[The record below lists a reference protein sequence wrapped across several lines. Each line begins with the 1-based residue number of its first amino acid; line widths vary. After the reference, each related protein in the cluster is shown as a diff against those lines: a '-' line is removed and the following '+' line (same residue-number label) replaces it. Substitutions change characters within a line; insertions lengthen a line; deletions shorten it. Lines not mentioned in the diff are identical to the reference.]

1 MSDREDGGKQKLIL
15 MMIKSI
21 YWVVGLV
28 GLFTVAGCSVQK
40 QIGRQLN
47 DGVLRDNNLANAH
60 VGVSIIDAGNQKPL
74 LNYQSDKYFV
84 PASNTKIF
92 TCYAALKFLGDSVKG
107 IEYSEDDTAIYLI
120 PSGDPTFLHQD
131 FADQPVT
138 RFLQAAKKPLYITD
152 VNWDEKAL
160 GSGWSW
166 DDFNS
171 SYMAERSPL
180 PVYGN
185 VIRWIQERDT
195 SAPVPENILDQQV
208 FTYSIP
214 DVNWP
219 VKFTPDLKKRNFS
232 VSRDKEVNLF
242 TITQGI
248 EAKKEQQVPFITKGV
263 ESALGLLQ
271 DTVGKTITRLD
282 NSVAEA
288 GIKHTIMSRPMDSLL
303 RPMMQNSDNFFAEQI
318 LLMVANER
326 FGKMNDNLITD
337 TLLDIELKDLPQ
349 RPRWADGSG
358 LSRFNLFTP
367 ADFVA
372 ILTKMKN
379 EFGMERIQR
388 IFATGG
394 KGTLLNFYKK
404 DSSFIYA
411 KTGTLSGVVA
421 LSGFLYT
428 RKNKLLCFS
437 VLVNNHRGNAVE
449 IRRKVEA
456 FLSDIRRKY

>member
-1 MSDREDGGKQKLIL
+1 MMLKSVYRVSGLLCLL
-15 MMIKSI
+15 MM
-21 YWVVGLV
+21 V
-28 GLFTVAGCSVQK
+28 GCSVQK
-40 QIGRQLN
+40 QIGRKLN
-47 DGVLRDNNLANAH
+47 DEVLKDKNLVNAH
-60 VGVSIIDAGNQKPL
+60 VGVSIIDAADLKPVY
-74 LNYQSDKYFV
+74 NYQSDKYFV

-92 TCYAALKFLGDSVKG
+92 TCYAAMKFLGDSVKG
-107 IEYSEDDTAIYLI
+107 IEYMEDDTAIYLF

-131 FADQPVT
+131 FPDQPVMN
-138 RFLQAAKKPLYITD
+138 FLQAAGKPLYISD
-152 VNWDEKAL
+152 ENWDDKAL

-166 DDFNS
+166 DDYGS
-171 SYMAERSPL
+171 YYMAERSPL

-185 VIRWIQERDT
+185 VIRWVQERDT
-195 SAPVPENILDQQV
+195 SVPATGNILDQPV
-208 FTYSIP
+208 FTYSVP
-214 DVNWP
+214 EVNWP
-219 VKFTPDLKKRNFS
+219 VRFTPELRQGNFA
-232 VSRDKEVNLF
+232 VSRNKEENVF
-242 TITQGI
+242 TIAQGI
-248 EAKKEQQVPFITKGV
+248 ESKKELQVPFITKGLQ
-263 ESALGLLQ
+263 SALELLP
-271 DTVGKTITRLD
+271 DSVGKTITKLD
-282 NSVAEA
+282 KPA
-288 GIKHTIMSRPMDSLL
+288 GEVVIKGSIMSRPMDSLL

-326 FGKMNDNLITD
+326 LGKMNDNLITD

-367 ADFVA
+367 ADFVS
-372 ILTKMKN
+372 ILTKMKS

-388 IFATGG
+388 VFATGG

-449 IRRKVEA
+449 IRRKVET
-456 FLSDIRRKY
+456 FLSEIRRKY

>member
-1 MSDREDGGKQKLIL
+1 MMFKLV
-15 MMIKSI
+15 
-21 YWVVGLV
+21 YRVF
-28 GLFTVAGCSVQK
+28 GLFCLFTLVSCSLQK

-47 DGVLRDNNLANAH
+47 DEVLKDGNLINAH
-60 VGVSIIDAGNQKPL
+60 VGVSIIDAGSRQPL
-74 LNYQSDKYFV
+74 FNYQSDKYFV

-92 TCYAALKFLGDSVKG
+92 TCYAAMKFLGDSVTG
-107 IEYSEDDTAIYLI
+107 IEYGEDDTAIYLF

-131 FADQPVT
+131 FLDQPVM
-138 RFLQAAKKPLYITD
+138 RFLQAAKKPLYISD
-152 VNWDEKAL
+152 ENWDDKAL

-166 DDFNS
+166 DDYS
-171 SYMAERSPL
+171 SYYMAERSSL

-195 SAPVPENILDQQV
+195 SGPAKDNILDQPV
-208 FTYSIP
+208 FTYSMP
-214 DVNWP
+214 EVNWP
-219 VKFTPDLKKRNFS
+219 VKFTPELKQRNFS
-232 VSRDKEVNLF
+232 VSRNKEENVF

-248 EAKKEQQVPFITKGV
+248 EPRKEQHVPFITNGLQ
-263 ESALGLLQ
+263 SALELLP
-271 DTVGKTITRLD
+271 DSLGKTITRLEQPSE
-282 NSVAEA
+282 NVV
-288 GIKHTIMSRPMDSLL
+288 IKRSIMSRPMDSLL
-303 RPMMQNSDNFFAEQI
+303 RPMMQNSDNFFAEQL
-318 LLMVANER
+318 LLMVANEKI
-326 FGKMNDNLITD
+326 GKMNDNLITD
-337 TLLDIELKDLPQ
+337 TLLDVELKDLPQ

-367 ADFVA
+367 ADFVT

-379 EFGMERIQR
+379 DFGMERIQR

-456 FLSDIRRKY
+456 FISEVRRKY

>member
-1 MSDREDGGKQKLIL
+1 MIL
-15 MMIKSI
+15 KSV
-21 YWVVGLV
+21 YGVVGLV
-28 GLFTVAGCSVQK
+28 GLFTLVSCSVQK
-40 QIGRQLN
+40 RLGRQLN
-47 DGVLRDNNLANAH
+47 DEVLKDKNLVNAH
-60 VGVSIIDAGNQKPL
+60 VGVSIIDAGNQQPL
-74 LNYQSDKYFV
+74 FNYQSDKYFV

-92 TCYAALKFLGDSVKG
+92 TCYAAMKFLGDSVKG
-107 IEYSEDDTAIYLI
+107 IEFIEDDTAIYLI

-131 FADQPVT
+131 FPDQPVT
-138 RFLQAAKKPLYITD
+138 RFLQAAQKPLYISD
-152 VNWDEKAL
+152 ENWDDKAL

-166 DDFNS
+166 DDYSS

-185 VIRWIQERDT
+185 VIRWIQELDT
-195 SAPVPENILDQQV
+195 SAPATDNILDQPV

-214 DVNWP
+214 DVNWS
-219 VKFTPDLKKRNFS
+219 VRFTPDLKKRNFS
-232 VSRDKEVNLF
+232 VSRNKDENVF

-248 EAKKEQQVPFITKGV
+248 EPKKEQQVPFITKGIQ
-263 ESALGLLQ
+263 SAIELLP
-271 DTVGKTITRLD
+271 DSLRKTITKLD
-282 NSVAEA
+282 KPAA
-288 GIKHTIMSRPMDSLL
+288 GVVNKRSIMSRPMDSLL
-303 RPMMQNSDNFFAEQI
+303 RPMMQNSDNFFAEQV

-367 ADFVA
+367 ADFVT

-379 EFGMERIQR
+379 EFGMDRIKR
-388 IFATGG
+388 VFATGG

-456 FLSDIRRKY
+456 FLSEIRRKY

>member
-1 MSDREDGGKQKLIL
+1 MLKLF
-15 MMIKSI
+15 
-21 YWVVGLV
+21 YGVVGLV
-28 GLFTVAGCSVQK
+28 SLFSLVGCSVQK
-40 QIGRQLN
+40 QLGRKL
-47 DGVLRDNNLANAH
+47 DKEVLKDLNLANAH
-60 VGVSIIDAGNQKPL
+60 VGVSIVDAGNQKVL
-74 LNYQSDKYFV
+74 FNYQADKYFV
-84 PASNTKIF
+84 PASNAKIF
-92 TCYAALKFLGDSVKG
+92 ACYAALKFLGDSVNG
-107 IEYSEDDTAIYLI
+107 IEYSEDDTAIYLS
-120 PSGDPTFLHQD
+120 PTGDPTFLHQD
-131 FADQPVT
+131 FPDQPVL
-138 RFLQAAKKPLYITD
+138 RFLQAAKKPLYITGI
-152 VNWDEKAL
+152 NWDDKAL

-166 DDFNS
+166 DDYNS

-195 SAPVPENILDQQV
+195 SAPATDNILDQQV

-214 DVNWP
+214 EVNWP
-219 VKFTPDLKKRNFS
+219 VKFTPDLKQRNFF
-232 VSRDKEVNLF
+232 VSRDKETNLF

-248 EAKKEQQVPFITKGV
+248 EAKKEQQVPFITKGLG
-263 ESALGLLQ
+263 SAIELLP
-271 DTVGKTITRLD
+271 DTIGKAVTMLE
-282 NSVAEA
+282 NSA
-288 GIKHTIMSRPMDSLL
+288 GAGATHRIMSRPLDSLL

-318 LLMVANER
+318 LLMVANKR

-379 EFGMERIQR
+379 EFGMDRIR
-388 IFATGG
+388 GIFATGG

-421 LSGFLYT
+421 LSGFVYT

-437 VLVNNHRGNAVE
+437 VLVNNHRGNAVG
-449 IRRKVEA
+449 IRRSVEA
-456 FLSDIRRKY
+456 FISDLRRKY

>member
-1 MSDREDGGKQKLIL
+1 MSNSINKFAGFLGL
-15 MMIKSI
+15 ML
-21 YWVVGLV
+21 LV
-28 GLFTVAGCSVQK
+28 SCSVQK
-40 QIGRQLN
+40 QLERKLHDEVLKDKNLTNAHI
-47 DGVLRDNNLANAH
+47 GVL
-60 VGVSIIDAGNQKPL
+60 VIDAGSQQVL
-74 LNYQSDKYFV
+74 VSHQADKYFV

-107 IEYSEDDTAIYLI
+107 IEYSEGDTAIYLV
-120 PSGDPTFLHQD
+120 PSGDPTFLHHD
-131 FADQPVT
+131 FADQPVVK
-138 RFLQAAKKPLYITD
+138 FLQAAKKPLYIID
-152 VNWDEKAL
+152 ANWDDKAL

-166 DDFNS
+166 DDYSS
-171 SYMAERSPL
+171 SYMAERSPM

-185 VIRWIQERDT
+185 IIRWIQERDT
-195 SAPVPENILDQQV
+195 SSPATDNVLDQPV
-208 FTYSIP
+208 FTYSLP
-214 DVNWP
+214 DVNWR
-219 VKFTPDLKKRNFS
+219 VKFTPDLKQRNFS
-232 VSRDKEVNLF
+232 VSRDKDANVF

-248 EAKKEQQVPFITKGV
+248 EIRKEQQVPFITKGL
-263 ESALGLLQ
+263 ESALELLP
-271 DTVGKTITRLD
+271 DTIGKVIVRLD
-282 NSVAEA
+282 TSDA
-288 GIKHTIMSRPMDSLL
+288 GFMASRVKGKVMSRPIDSLL

-326 FGKMNDNLITD
+326 FGIMNDNLVTD
-337 TLLDIELKDLPQ
+337 TLLDVELKDLPQ

-367 ADFVA
+367 ADFVS
-372 ILTKMKN
+372 ILSKMKN

-394 KGTLLNFYKK
+394 RGTLLNFYKK
-404 DSSFIYA
+404 DSAFIYA

-449 IRRKVEA
+449 IRRSVEA
-456 FLSDIRRKY
+456 YISELRRKY

>member
-1 MSDREDGGKQKLIL
+1 MLQSLKN
-15 MMIKSI
+15 
-21 YWVVGLV
+21 
-28 GLFTVAGCSVQK
+28 VAGIISILALVSCSTQK
-40 QIGRQLN
+40 KLASSLHAE
-47 DGVLRDNNLANAH
+47 VLSDKNLLNAH
-60 VGVSIIDAGNQKPL
+60 VGVSIIDAADQKSL
-74 LNYQSDKYFV
+74 FNYQSDKYFV

-92 TCYAALKFLGDSVKG
+92 TCYAAMRFLGDSVTG

-120 PSGDPTFLHQD
+120 PSGDPTFLHPD
-131 FADQPVT
+131 FADQPVV
-138 RFLQAAKKPLYITD
+138 RFLQNTKKNLYITD
-152 VNWDEKAL
+152 VNWDDKQL

-166 DDFNS
+166 DDYSS

-185 VIRWIQERDT
+185 VIRWIQEKDL
-195 SAPVPENILDQQV
+195 SPQAAEAGSEQPVIM
-208 FTYSIP
+208 YSIP
-214 DVNWP
+214 DVNWK
-219 VKFTPDLKKRNFS
+219 VNFS
-232 VSRDKEVNLF
+232 ADQKRKTFSVARAKDVNVF

-248 EAKKEQQVPFITKGV
+248 EEKKEQQVPFITNGL
-263 ESALGLLQ
+263 ESALQLLP
-271 DTVGKTITRLD
+271 DSIGKAITQLD
-282 NSVAEA
+282 RSEA
-288 GIKHTIMSRPMDSLL
+288 RFVNVKSIFSRPLDSLL
-303 RPMMQNSDNFFAEQI
+303 RPMMQNSDNFFAEQS

-326 FGKMNDNLITD
+326 FGSMNDNLITD
-337 TLLDIELKDLPQ
+337 TLLDVELKDLPQ

-372 ILTKMKN
+372 ILIKMKN

-437 VLVNNHRGNAVE
+437 VLINNHRGNAVD
-449 IRRKVEA
+449 IRRRVES
-456 FLSDIRRKY
+456 FLSGIRRKY

>member
-1 MSDREDGGKQKLIL
+1 ML
-15 MMIKSI
+15 KSI
-21 YWVVGLV
+21 KGFTGL
-28 GLFTVAGCSVQK
+28 LFVFALVSCSVQK
-40 QIGRQLN
+40 QLSLKLSNEILKDQHLT
-47 DGVLRDNNLANAH
+47 NAH
-60 VGVSIIDAGNQKPL
+60 VGVLIVDAVNQKSL

-92 TCYAALKFLGDSVKG
+92 TCYAALKFLGDSVRG
-107 IEYSEDDTAIYLI
+107 IEYTEDDTALYLF
-120 PSGDPTFLHQD
+120 PTGDPTLLHQD
-131 FADQPVT
+131 FPEQPVI

-152 VNWDEKAL
+152 VNWDDKAL

-166 DDFNS
+166 DDYSS

-195 SAPVPENILDQQV
+195 SVPVPENILDQQV

-214 DVNWP
+214 DVSWP
-219 VKFTPDLKKRNFS
+219 VKFTPDLGKRNFS
-232 VSRDKEVNLF
+232 VERDKDANLF

-248 EAKKEQQVPFITKGV
+248 EAKKEQQVPFITSGLI
-263 ESALGLLQ
+263 SAIGLLP
-271 DTVGKTITRLD
+271 DTIRKTVTRLD
-282 NSVAEA
+282 EPVAQP
-288 GIKHTIMSRPMDSLL
+288 GKRHIIMSRPVDSLL
-303 RPMMQNSDNFFAEQI
+303 MPMMHNSDNFFAEQI
-318 LLMVANER
+318 LLMVSNQR
-326 FGKMNDNLITD
+326 FGRMNDYLITD

-367 ADFVA
+367 ADFVS

-379 EFGMERIQR
+379 EFGMDRLQR

-394 KGTLLNFYKK
+394 EGTLLNFYKK

-421 LSGFLYT
+421 LSGFIYT

-437 VLVNNHRGNAVE
+437 VLINNHRGNAVAIRRKTEAFLSE
-449 IRRKVEA
+449 IRRK
-456 FLSDIRRKY
+456 Y